1 MQTAFQ
7 NAKTSVSDIQKVQ
20 IFPGKHAPGPPTL
33 LCIKKQFYL
42 TNMQKSIT
50 AYQSNV
56 SLKKNNKLSL
66 SFFFF
71 VLPLFFMR
79 GMRGGGGGS
88 PPPHTSINLG
98 YKGGPP
104 SKISYEEG
112 GHHILHGLP
121 VEYHQS
127 PSPIKNDRFVKSRF
141 V

>member
-79 GMRGGGGGS
+79 GMRRRGGGV
-88 PPPHTSINLG
+88 TSINLG

-112 GHHILHGLP
+112 GHHTLHGLP

>member
-50 AYQSNV
+50 AYKSNV

-79 GMRGGGGGS
+79 GMRGGGGGGV
-88 PPPHTSINLG
+88 TSINLG

>member
-33 LCIKKQFYL
+33 LCIKRQFYL
-42 TNMQKSIT
+42 TKMQKSIT
-50 AYQSNV
+50 VYQSNV
-56 SLKKNNKLSL
+56 SLGKNNKLRL

-71 VLPLFFMR
+71 VLPLFFFMW
-79 GMRGGGGGS
+79 GMGGLI
-88 PPPHTSINLG
+88 SINLK

-112 GHHILHGLP
+112 GHHILHGLL

>member
-20 IFPGKHAPGPPTL
+20 IFPGKHAPRPPTL

-71 VLPLFFMR
+71 VLPLFFYE
-79 GMRGGGGGS
+79 GDGGV
-88 PPPHTSINLG
+88 TSINLG

-127 PSPIKNDRFVKSRF
+127 PSPTKNDRFVKSKF

>member
-71 VLPLFFMR
+71 VLPLFFYE
-79 GMRGGGGGS
+79 GDGGGGG
-88 PPPHTSINLG
+88 G
-98 YKGGPP
+98 
-104 SKISYEEG
+104 G
-112 GHHILHGLP
+112 GHL
-121 VEYHQS
+121 
-127 PSPIKNDRFVKSRF
+127 N
-141 V
+141 